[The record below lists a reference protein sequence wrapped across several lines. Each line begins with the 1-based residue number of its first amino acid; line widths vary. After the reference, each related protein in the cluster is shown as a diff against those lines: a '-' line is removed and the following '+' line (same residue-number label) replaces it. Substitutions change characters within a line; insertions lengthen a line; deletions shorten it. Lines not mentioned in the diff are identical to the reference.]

1 MYWYNKKINKKIAA
15 KLGLVPNLQL
25 LSNFDDEKF
34 FTNEE
39 KCSIILLELTQNKFF
54 QIKFKLFF
62 NLNLKNS
69 KKKIFIWREII

>member
-1 MYWYNKKINKKIAA
+1 MKINKKKAA

-34 FTNEE
+34 FTNYK

-54 QIKFKLFF
+54 QV
-62 NLNLKNS
+62 
-69 KKKIFIWREII
+69 